1 MVQDNKSFE
10 DVRRELEGSNPVL
23 ELDPHLIDGAKN
35 FSDFP
40 KYPLEKLQ
48 ASVDD
53 LPEDVD
59 KTRREVRSTTL
70 LSHRVRYNYY
80 LIDCNHI
87 TKNNGQATASLTQGF
102 YGRQLQ

>member
-1 MVQDNKSFE
+1 MPLLLKINSIFLVQDSKSFE

-48 ASVDD
+48 SSVDD

-59 KTRREVRSTTL
+59 KTRREVKTTIL
-70 LSHRVRYNYY
+70 SSHRVRYKYC
-80 LIDCNHI
+80 LIDCSHT
-87 TKNNGQATASLTQGF
+87 TKNTG
-102 YGRQLQ
+102 

>member
-10 DVRRELEGSNPVL
+10 DVRHELEGSNPVL
-23 ELDPHLIDGAKN
+23 ELDPQLIDGARN

-48 ASVDD
+48 ASADE

-59 KTRREVRSTTL
+59 KTRREVRTTVLIFYFAL
-70 LSHRVRYNYY
+70 LRLCYKLKH
-80 LIDCNHI
+80 
-87 TKNNGQATASLTQGF
+87 
-102 YGRQLQ
+102 